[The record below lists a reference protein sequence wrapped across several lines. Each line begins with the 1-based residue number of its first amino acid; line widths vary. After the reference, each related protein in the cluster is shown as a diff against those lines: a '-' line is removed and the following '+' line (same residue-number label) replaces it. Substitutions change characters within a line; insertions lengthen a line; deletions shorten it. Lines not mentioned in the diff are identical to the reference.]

1 MPNVSFSSINVV
13 NGQEL
18 GDTPQVSTHQGGK
31 RSARGS
37 DMLLIF
43 LDLPG
48 ASPSTCA
55 DIARTLN
62 DGFSRA
68 PGGVTSALRLAIKL
82 ANERVIQL
90 NRGMPPNQ
98 RLEGSIS
105 CALAGDEGLVIAQA
119 GPTIAYARSASGA
132 FEVIEP
138 YAEGAPQ
145 VVGVSATVDVHFN
158 NFAAQPGDV
167 FVLTGVRSC
176 VGATDALINACMAK
190 GDARLVAGYL
200 NANVKQGRMIGM
212 AISMGGVIGAPSAP
226 APQAEPARAPASA
239 PPAAVMATEAAV
251 AASRTVPP
259 PPPQPAGPSAV
270 SQMTDSVRSGVNQA
284 AKSMQRS
291 LSSFGSKLL
300 PEESPAEVA
309 QRSRTTT
316 FILAA
321 IAILLPIVI
330 GVAVVVGYMQFSGE
344 AERMQLRNTALAQVQ
359 AASGSA
365 DPAQAKSDWSKALQ
379 LIADYEAKNPADA
392 ATFNEAKARA
402 RTELDRIS
410 QVTRVQP
417 LALAQMDG
425 SAARRVAASALG
437 VYVLNP
443 ESNTAEYYVLNPE
456 RTGTTGKK
464 VEIAFTGGVTQAT
477 SVTSNLADIAWATA
491 NNDRWRT
498 EGAVMFDTSVIYE
511 YSSATGRAAPIPIP
525 ANADATPVKVQAGEL
540 FNNTAYLLDSGV
552 GQIWRYPLAGD
563 TLGEGNSYFRS
574 PYAPL
579 KESLDLAI
587 DGAIY
592 VLQKNGSILKYYNR
606 QPVQFTVTGLPEPI
620 KRAAALAVSGPDQFR
635 GSLYILDADN
645 GSVVELS
652 KSGQFVR
659 QYRGPNDEFVDAQD
673 ISFDGTS
680 NTLYVAT
687 RDRLFSFPVQPP
699 AIPALDATPTL
710 EPTTQP

>member
-1 MPNVSFSSINVV
+1 MTNVSFSSINVV

-31 RSARGS
+31 RSARGG
-37 DMLLIF
+37 DVLLIF

-68 PGGVTSALRLAIKL
+68 PGGVTSALRLAVKL

-90 NRGMPPNQ
+90 NKGAPASQ
-98 RLEGSIS
+98 RLEGSIT
-105 CALAGDEGLVIAQA
+105 CALSGDDGLVIAQA
-119 GPTIAYARSASGA
+119 GPAIAYARSAAGA

-145 VVGVSATVDVHFN
+145 VVGVSAMVDVHFN

-212 AISMGGVIGAPSAP
+212 AISIGGAGSAAKAPMP
-226 APQAEPARAPASA
+226 PVQAEPAPAPAA
-239 PPAAVMATEAAV
+239 AGAAAAAVMATEAASR
-251 AASRTVPP
+251 AAPTPQ
-259 PPPQPAGPSAV
+259 PQPAGPSAV
-270 SQMTDSVRSGVNQA
+270 SQMTDSVMSGVNQA

-359 AASGSA
+359 TASGSA
-365 DPAQAKSDWSKALQ
+365 DPTQAKSDWGKALQ

-392 ATFNEAKARA
+392 ATFSEAKTRA

-417 LALAQMDG
+417 LALAQMDS

-464 VEIAFTGGVTQAT
+464 VDIAFTGGATQTT
-477 SVTSNLADIAWATA
+477 SSLADIAWATT

-498 EGAVMFDTSVIYE
+498 EGAVMFDTNSIFE

-563 TLGEGNSYFRS
+563 VLGEGNSYFRS
-574 PYAPL
+574 PYSPL
-579 KESLDLAI
+579 KESLDMAI

-592 VLQKNGSILKYYNR
+592 VLQTNGSILKYYNR

-620 KRAAALAVSGPDQFR
+620 RRAAALAVSGPDQFR
-635 GSLYILDADN
+635 GSLYILDADS
-645 GSVVELS
+645 GSIIELS
-652 KSGQFVR
+652 KAGQFVR
-659 QYRGPNDEFVDAQD
+659 QYRGPNDEFLNAQD

-699 AIPALDATPTL
+699 AAPPVEVEETPTA
-710 EPTTQP
+710 QP

>member
-31 RSARGS
+31 RSARGG
-37 DMLLIF
+37 DVLLIF

-68 PGGVTSALRLAIKL
+68 PGGVTSALRLAVKL

-90 NRGMPPNQ
+90 NKGAPPNQ
-98 RLEGSIS
+98 RLEGSLS
-105 CALAGDEGLVIAQA
+105 CALAGEDGLVIAQA
-119 GPTIAYARSASGA
+119 GPAIAYARSANGA

-138 YAEGAPQ
+138 YAEGDGAPQ

-158 NFAAQPGDV
+158 NFTAQPGDV

-212 AISMGGVIGAPSAP
+212 AISVSGTPGAAKAP
-226 APQAEPARAPASA
+226 TPQAQAAPASTPA
-239 PPAAVMATEAAV
+239 AAVMATEAV
-251 AASRTVPP
+251 AASRAVPTP
-259 PPPQPAGPSAV
+259 QPQPQPAGPSAV
-270 SQMTDSVRSGVNQA
+270 SQMTDSMMSGVNQA
-284 AKSMQRS
+284 ARSMQRS

-309 QRSRTTT
+309 QRSRATT

-359 AASGSA
+359 TASSSA
-365 DPAQAKSDWSKALQ
+365 DPTQAKSDWGKALQ

-392 ATFNEAKARA
+392 ATFSEAKTRA
-402 RTELDRIS
+402 RTELDRIG

-464 VEIAFTGGVTQAT
+464 VDIAFTGGATQTAA
-477 SVTSNLADIAWATA
+477 SLADIAWATT
-491 NNDRWRT
+491 NSDRWRT
-498 EGAVMFDTSVIYE
+498 EGAVMFDTNAIFE

-563 TLGEGNSYFRS
+563 VLGEGNSYFRS

-579 KESLDLAI
+579 KESLDMAI

-635 GSLYILDADN
+635 GSLYILDAES

-652 KSGQFVR
+652 KAGQFVR
-659 QYRGPNDEFVDAQD
+659 QYRGPNDEFLNAQD

-687 RDRLFSFPVQPP
+687 PDRLFSFPVQPP
-699 AIPALDATPTL
+699 AAPPAEAEPTPTA
-710 EPTTQP
+710 QS